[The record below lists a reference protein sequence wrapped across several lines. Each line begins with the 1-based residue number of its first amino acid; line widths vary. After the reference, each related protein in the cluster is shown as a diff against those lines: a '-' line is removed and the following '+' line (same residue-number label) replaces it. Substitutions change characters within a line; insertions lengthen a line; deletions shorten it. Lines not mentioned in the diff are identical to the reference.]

1 MHFEH
6 LHVVV
11 GVGLLVVVWN
21 LLSTA
26 ISLLGGTMLETD
38 SVKIEKK
45 IISVFFFIEAPRMHF
60 AKYVNDL

>member
-45 IISVFFFIEAPRMHF
+45 KS
-60 AKYVNDL
+60 